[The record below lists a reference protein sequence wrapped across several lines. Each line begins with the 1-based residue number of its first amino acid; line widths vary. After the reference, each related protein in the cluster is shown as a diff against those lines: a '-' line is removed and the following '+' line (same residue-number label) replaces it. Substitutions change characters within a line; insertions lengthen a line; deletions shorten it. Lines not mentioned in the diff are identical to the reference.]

1 MQPERLEAAQIK
13 IERCI
18 VLVVRSA
25 RLLEFAVGLRPAL
38 FAVEHDAV
46 PKRITSRYQLARSI
60 GGKGEGLVNFMSL
73 LRINAAEKIDR
84 ARHDGVIGQLKGARP
99 AEDTRAVKTIGD
111 AKTSGELKPVGPP
124 QKSLPFLLWGGGPSS
139 RS

>member
-18 VLVVRSA
+18 FLMVRSA
-25 RLLEFAVGLRPAL
+25 RLLEFAVGFRPAL

-73 LRINAAEKIDR
+73 PRLNAPEKNDP
-84 ARHDGVIGQLKGARP
+84 ARPGGGICQLKSARP
-99 AEDTRAVKTIGD
+99 DWDPRAVKATGE
-111 AKTSGELKPVGPP
+111 AKAAG
-124 QKSLPFLLWGGGPSS
+124 Q
-139 RS
+139 